1 MGARRNLSNVS
12 LMVLAGI
19 TLVSMPARIPAQQ
32 TSMTTADK
40 IALALS
46 AGPSN
51 ITKNATVA
59 DVGPGGKM
67 TILRAGTND
76 FTCFPGD
83 PSGVGMP
90 AMCEDKVAMQWNK
103 DRAEHRPGPT
113 TKVPGIEY
121 MLAGATQRSDTDPFD
136 KVSPPIKI
144 GPHWMILWPF
154 DPKTSGL
161 PTVHKDIGAYIMYAG
176 TPWAHIHVMGKP

>member
-1 MGARRNLSNVS
+1 MQSRRGLSYIVPIVF
-12 LMVLAGI
+12 LGTI
-19 TLVSMPARIPAQQ
+19 FVSMPAKVPAQEVNR
-32 TSMTTADK
+32 TTADK
-40 IALALS
+40 ITLALS

-51 ITKNATVA
+51 ITKDATVA
-59 DVGPGGKM
+59 DIGPGGKM

-103 DRAEHRPGPT
+103 DRAEHKPGPT
-113 TKVPGIEY
+113 TTVPGIEY

-161 PTVHKDIGAYIMYAG
+161 PTVHKDTGAYIMYAG
-176 TPWAHIHVMGKP
+176 TPWAHVHVMGRP